1 MCYFDY
7 VSQRGGIACDI
18 SRAYLVMD
26 LFSVEHQGKGCF
38 EARALGNAAVL
49 AGA

>member
-1 MCYFDY
+1 MCYLDY
-7 VSQRGGIACDI
+7 DFQRGDIACGI
-18 SRAYLVMD
+18 SRVYLIME